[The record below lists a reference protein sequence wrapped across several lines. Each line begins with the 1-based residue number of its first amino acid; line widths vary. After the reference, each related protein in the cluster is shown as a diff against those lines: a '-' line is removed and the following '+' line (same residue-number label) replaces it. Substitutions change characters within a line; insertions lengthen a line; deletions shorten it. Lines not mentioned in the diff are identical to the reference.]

1 MKIEI
6 EIPDSIAESTISANA
21 SFFAGVRKAALQRLQ
36 RKEDE
41 SELDDLTLVKKGLQ
55 DYLIGNYKRKVAQ
68 DAIKAVDS
76 AINGNDNQG

>member
-6 EIPDSIAESTISANA
+6 EISDTIAEPLVAANA
-21 SFFAGVRKAALQRLQ
+21 LAFSRARNIALQRLNKKDDQ
-36 RKEDE
+36 PQLSD
-41 SELDDLTLVKKGLQ
+41 LDTVKKGIQ